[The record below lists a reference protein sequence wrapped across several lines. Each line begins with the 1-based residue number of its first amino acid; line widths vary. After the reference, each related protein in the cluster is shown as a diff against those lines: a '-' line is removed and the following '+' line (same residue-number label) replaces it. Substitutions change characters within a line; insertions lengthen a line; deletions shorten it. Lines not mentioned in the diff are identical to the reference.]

1 MFEEFLYTVTTVGF
15 NLTLEINSPNFQLSK
30 GFGTPEVNDMTSCN
44 RIQVLCTMFPLTKNE
59 AGETRQGIILFKLE
73 LKKPLDAKEVIAPI
87 NITTE
92 YDDIIGFKRDDK
104 QTLNLESNED
114 DFFQDNSIRKAILLV
129 RYTDF
134 MNDFIDNQDVNTI
147 PWAEHFKKFI
157 EYFKKEKEAIGDN
170 NLQQELDILNKV
182 MEVYN
187 TDEKAGKK
195 EEKEKEKEKEKDQ
208 DNEDMDVSPS
218 KSAKRKAETP
228 VSSKAKKSK
237 IDKSPSTTTPR
248 QSARLRKH

>member
-15 NLTLEINSPNFQLSK
+15 NLTLEINSPNFLLSK
-30 GFGTPEVNDMTSCN
+30 GFGTPEVNNNMTPCN

-73 LKKPLDAKEVIAPI
+73 PKKPLDAKEVIAPI

-92 YDDIIGFKRDDK
+92 YDDIIGLKRDDK

-134 MNDFIDNQDVNTI
+134 MNDFIANQDNNTI
-147 PWAEHFKKFI
+147 PWSERFKKFI
-157 EYFKKEKEAIGDN
+157 EYFKKEKATIGDS

-182 MEVYN
+182 MEVFD
-187 TDEKAGKK
+187 TDEKDEKK
-195 EEKEKEKEKEKDQ
+195 
-208 DNEDMDVSPS
+208 
-218 KSAKRKAETP
+218 R
-228 VSSKAKKSK
+228 
-237 IDKSPSTTTPR
+237 
-248 QSARLRKH
+248 